1 MRLLFLFKS
10 EKKTDEGHLK
20 QMREG
25 LRNNYLF
32 IYFLPNRYI
41 FYIFEQLC
49 PGADCTKLMILSV
62 KITSLQLFGVTRFH
76 FKLHV
81 TVSE

>member
-1 MRLLFLFKS
+1 MNEATFFLFKS

-32 IYFLPNRYI
+32 FLGLKQLGFHVDTLYI
-41 FYIFEQLC
+41 SFN
-49 PGADCTKLMILSV
+49 AV
-62 KITSLQLFGVTRFH
+62 
-76 FKLHV
+76 
-81 TVSE
+81 